1 MFFQKNFKSFYSNN
15 WMHKKTKEI
24 LESIEKLLSEVRG
37 LNKFAAALVQ
47 YKLLINISNIR
58 HS

>member
-1 MFFQKNFKSFYSNN
+1 
-15 WMHKKTKEI
+15 MHKKTKEI